1 MKRIGFIVNPVAG
14 MGGRVGL
21 KGTDGVLEEALRRGA
36 RPVAQSRAKKA
47 LERLNGRKADL
58 VVVTSSGEMGEN
70 VLEDLN
76 FPTYF
81 IVHHPKKKTSSLD
94 TRRTCEIFLGEDIDM
109 ILFCGGDGTARDV
122 YEVIGNKIPIIGIPA
137 GVKMFSGVFSINPQS
152 ISKLITKFLDNQVQ
166 IREAEIMDIDEE
178 MYRQNNFDIKLFG
191 YAKTIYVPNLV
202 QKRKFTFQSENEDES
217 KRDISYFIRELM
229 KDDTLYILGAGT
241 TTKSIAD
248 LIGIKKTLLGV
259 DLVKDEKLVARDV
272 CERDI
277 LAHIEGED
285 AKIVVS
291 PIGAQGFVFGR
302 GNQQISAKVIKKVGA
317 ENIIIIATPYKLSQ
331 SPHLLV
337 DTGDEELDRTLS
349 GYKTIVCG
357 DRMAQRKKIIGGDPF
372 REVQILR

>member
-14 MGGRVGL
+14 MGGTVGL
-21 KGTDGVLEEALRRGA
+21 KGTDGVLEEALKRGA

-58 VVVTSSGEMGEN
+58 TVLTSSGKMGEN

-76 FPTYF
+76 FPAYF
-81 IVHHPKKKTSSLD
+81 IVYHPEKKTSSLD
-94 TRRTCEIFLGEDIDM
+94 TKKACEIFLEEDIDM

-122 YEVIGNKIPIIGIPA
+122 YEVIGGKIPIIGIPA
-137 GVKMFSGVFSINPQS
+137 GVKMFSGIFSINPQS
-152 ISKLITKFLDNQVQ
+152 ISELIAKFLDNQIQ
-166 IREAEIMDIDEE
+166 IREAEIMDINEE

-191 YAKTIYVPNLV
+191 YAQTIYVPNLI
-202 QKRKFTFQSENEDES
+202 QRRKSTFQSESEDVS
-217 KRDISYFIRELM
+217 KRNIACFMRELM
-229 KDDTLYILGAGT
+229 RDGALYILGAGT

-248 LIGIKKTLLGV
+248 IIDIKKTLLGV

-277 LAHIEGED
+277 LTYIEGEED
-285 AKIVVS
+285 VKIVVS
-291 PIGAQGFVFGR
+291 PIGAQGFIFGR
-302 GNQQISAKVIKKVGA
+302 GNQQISAEVMRKVGT
-317 ENIIIIATPYKLSQ
+317 ENVIIIATPYKLSQ

-337 DTGDEELDRTLS
+337 DTGDEELDRALS

-357 DRMAQRKKIIGGDPF
+357 YRIAQRKKVSGGIISSH
-372 REVQILR
+372 I